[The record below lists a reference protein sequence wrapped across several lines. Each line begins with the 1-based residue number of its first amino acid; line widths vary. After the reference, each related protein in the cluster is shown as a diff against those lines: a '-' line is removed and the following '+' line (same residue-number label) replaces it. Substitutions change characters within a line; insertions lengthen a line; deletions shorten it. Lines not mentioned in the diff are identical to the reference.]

1 MLKKDRIEY
10 TSFLLKALKQLQY
23 SLKFVFHLSEQKLI
37 AFADKHLN

>member
-23 SLKFVFHLSEQKLI
+23 SVKSAQLSELKPI
-37 AFADKHLN
+37 AFADKH